1 MAGPFRRRP
10 SQNRAA
16 AISRRMVTGESRH
29 LVFRQAVEVAE
40 LDDLRLPRI
49 EDGQLVERLVRT
61 STSISKPPA
70 GCHPVPPIR
79 QTAHEHAER
88 RDVVHMLLEVGAW

>member
-1 MAGPFRRRP
+1 MAGP
-10 SQNRAA
+10 SGGARARTEPP

-70 GCHPVPPIR
+70 GSASVA
-79 QTAHEHAER
+79 T
-88 RDVVHMLLEVGAW
+88 D

>member
-1 MAGPFRRRP
+1 MSFWNSAHGGPFRRRP

-49 EDGQLVERLVRT
+49 EDGQLVERLVRA

-70 GCHPVPPIR
+70 GSASVA
-79 QTAHEHAER
+79 T
-88 RDVVHMLLEVGAW
+88 D